1 MAEAIRRSERLQKKR
16 EAADRSRHE
25 SDKSESDQ
33 EEISFSKRAQP
44 SGSKANKGHRRALF
58 EDDEVLSVFGRLSM
72 TSDQANDSQEKECSS
87 DSDGQSTTSSQSRVK
102 TKAQINYE
110 EALRAYHDAKYEAP
124 RVREELDR
132 RLRLA
137 AAALAS
143 ERTAQSSSSKKIA
156 IKTTPVARP
165 RAVNVNQTAEKSTEQ
180 DDTVDEFLTSMRERF
195 RSMIN
200 DSQSPPRSANVA
212 LVNPPSSS
220 KEAVAVVMNKVTASQ
235 ASVPVNMP
243 VSSAVLSMATSISST
258 AMITTSVV
266 SLPVMTAV
274 TTTTSSLPVTAVIGL
289 TSTPIP
295 ARVQVE
301 EELERRLAEAEEKI
315 RVAEAAERRAMA
327 AEKLVKEAEA
337 KFLSIEIASEILSVS
352 ERQANK
358 SRIRSRE
365 AEQGSELTSAASEI
379 RKAIRGNPNLT
390 TVDNIALFSTSDNR
404 KEAHV
409 KKQSN
414 GTVEKMSAGVK
425 SKQLPP
431 VKRAEKKKP
440 KARMSRVEEEEISGI
455 SDDESKLESASG
467 VGRSS
472 RKIQSSRSRSPSSP
486 KRRVRVQ
493 ETSSESEKS
502 VASAGRK
509 ERKNIKLP
517 VYSGDSF
524 LDQFLLQFRNCAELS
539 RWPKEEWG
547 KRLIP
552 CLEGRGRAV
561 LTKKLM
567 SGNPSYGKIVRAL
580 RLRFGGEDDP
590 STWRSALKRRERR
603 EKESLTDLA
612 FWISDYLDKA
622 YTEGSDMDPV
632 FAVDLFIDALT
643 DPQQRLHVECGK
655 PANLQEAL
663 HLAQVWESAHRS
675 ESARQYRH
683 SKPVRAR
690 QITTGDTD
698 AEQSC
703 SDVQVVHEKE
713 KKSGQKKKE
722 KARKGNNKG
731 RESQVKNEAS
741 QSRVQETAA
750 QENWMRAIEECK
762 AEIRELKLQ
771 QPVVKN
777 DVVPQGRGGYSGQPN
792 RGVLNANAQP
802 FHPVAPYRYA
812 RPQMQRGC
820 FICHAPDHFKR
831 ECPYYHAPPAQQQQV
846 GNGQSRW
853 TADQA
858 HGQSQNRQ

>member
-25 SDKSESDQ
+25 SEKSESDQ
-33 EEISFSKRAQP
+33 EEISFNSKRAQP

-72 TSDQANDSQEKECSS
+72 TSNQANDSQEKESSS
-87 DSDGQSTTSSQSRVK
+87 DSDGQSTTSSQSRSK

-143 ERTAQSSSSKKIA
+143 ERTAQSSSSKKTA

-165 RAVNVNQTAEKSTEQ
+165 RAVNENQTAEKSTEQ

-200 DSQSPPRSANVA
+200 DSQSPPRPANVA

-258 AMITTSVV
+258 AMITTSVI

-301 EELERRLAEAEEKI
+301 EELERRLAAAEEKI
-315 RVAEAAERRAMA
+315 RAAEEAERRAMA

-337 KFLSIEIASEILSVS
+337 KFLSIEIASEILSVG
-352 ERQANK
+352 ERQSNK

-365 AEQGSELTSAASEI
+365 AEQGSELTSAASEV

-414 GTVEKMSAGVK
+414 GTVEKMSAGMK
-425 SKQLPP
+425 SKQLPS

-440 KARMSRVEEEEISGI
+440 
-455 SDDESKLESASG
+455 
-467 VGRSS
+467 
-472 RKIQSSRSRSPSSP
+472 
-486 KRRVRVQ
+486 
-493 ETSSESEKS
+493 
-502 VASAGRK
+502 
-509 ERKNIKLP
+509 
-517 VYSGDSF
+517 
-524 LDQFLLQFRNCAELS
+524 
-539 RWPKEEWG
+539 
-547 KRLIP
+547 
-552 CLEGRGRAV
+552 
-561 LTKKLM
+561 
-567 SGNPSYGKIVRAL
+567 
-580 RLRFGGEDDP
+580 
-590 STWRSALKRRERR
+590 
-603 EKESLTDLA
+603 
-612 FWISDYLDKA
+612 
-622 YTEGSDMDPV
+622 
-632 FAVDLFIDALT
+632 
-643 DPQQRLHVECGK
+643 
-655 PANLQEAL
+655 
-663 HLAQVWESAHRS
+663 
-675 ESARQYRH
+675 
-683 SKPVRAR
+683 
-690 QITTGDTD
+690 
-698 AEQSC
+698 
-703 SDVQVVHEKE
+703 
-713 KKSGQKKKE
+713 
-722 KARKGNNKG
+722 
-731 RESQVKNEAS
+731 
-741 QSRVQETAA
+741 
-750 QENWMRAIEECK
+750 
-762 AEIRELKLQ
+762 
-771 QPVVKN
+771 
-777 DVVPQGRGGYSGQPN
+777 
-792 RGVLNANAQP
+792 
-802 FHPVAPYRYA
+802 
-812 RPQMQRGC
+812 
-820 FICHAPDHFKR
+820 
-831 ECPYYHAPPAQQQQV
+831 
-846 GNGQSRW
+846 
-853 TADQA
+853 
-858 HGQSQNRQ
+858 